1 MNAFDL
7 ARQTYEMAR
16 LDAQETV
23 ESDEECGLLGH
34 AQSEATWALMRSPAP
49 DLTALAYK
57 LEIFEGE
64 DCFAL
69 CPSYR
74 EPLFAALIAD
84 ARRLGGLQ

>member
-1 MNAFDL
+1 MSAFDL

-16 LDAQETV
+16 DDAQEHV
-23 ESDEECGLLGH
+23 ESDEECELLGH
-34 AQSEATWALMRSPAP
+34 AQSEATWALMLSPAP

-57 LEIFEGE
+57 LEAFEAE
-64 DCFAL
+64 DCFGL

-74 EPLFAALIAD
+74 QPLFAALIAD